1 MIHFLILLY
10 LLLLLNAEPKIH
22 MILVIPVAANR
33 VDSLVLLLL
42 FLILQM
48 YDSVTLRVLK

>member
-22 MILVIPVAANR
+22 MILVIPIAPNR

>member
-1 MIHFLILLY
+1 
-10 LLLLLNAEPKIH
+10 
-22 MILVIPVAANR
+22 LVIPVAANR

-42 FLILQM
+42 FLILQI